1 MSDKLRDA
9 ASFSTFTDEAEEP
22 RLSES
27 DQAKVDEFL
36 QRGVNAVELKPFR
49 PAFLIFLLI
58 AVVTGFS
65 LLSQGIAQ
73 WAGVY

>member
-9 ASFSTFTDEAEEP
+9 ASFSTFADEVQEP
-22 RLSES
+22 RLSKS

-36 QRGVNAVELKPFR
+36 QRGVNAVERKPFR

>member
-9 ASFSTFTDEAEEP
+9 ASFATFADEAEEP

-27 DQAKVDEFL
+27 NQAKVDEFL
-36 QRGVNAVELKPFR
+36 QRGVNAVERKPFR

>member
-9 ASFSTFTDEAEEP
+9 ASFSTFADEAEEP

-27 DQAKVDEFL
+27 DQAKVDQFL
-36 QRGVNAVELKPFR
+36 QRGVNAVERKPFR

-58 AVVTGFS
+58 AVVTGFC
-65 LLSQGIAQ
+65 LLSQGIDQ